1 MYLLTLPLAFALGVA
16 AAAVI
21 AHLVFHLDEHKAHG
35 LYAVALAL
43 AALHSFAYGNTGW
56 GVVSFVLAGA
66 FAGRWRRGV
75 REDRDADRSAPA

>member
-1 MYLLTLPLAFALGVA
+1 MTLPLAFALGVA
-16 AAAVI
+16 AAA
-21 AHLVFHLDEHKAHG
+21 ALAQLVFHLEDHKAYG

-43 AALHSFAYGNTGW
+43 AALHSFAYGNTAW
-56 GVVSFVLAGA
+56 GVVTFVLAGA